1 MASYKTPG
9 KAMKNHGVTPSGAKA
24 QSKGPDGSAL
34 QQVPA
39 KAWVVVFAGV
49 LVNLCLGCLY
59 AWSVWVKALTNP
71 ELMKSSGWV
80 PLTAEQASNPASL
93 CILVFAL
100 LMIPGGRLQDRFG
113 PRITASLGGLAIGCG
128 LIVAGLLKSYAGILV
143 GFGVLGGIGMGLG
156 YAAPTPAALKWF
168 GPHKRGVIA
177 GIVVGGYGLAAFY
190 VAPLATWLID
200 SYGISASFLVLGI
213 AYLVVILA
221 AAQFLAWPE
230 PGYVPPATPVQT
242 PAAKVAEV
250 DWTAKEM
257 LRSWQFYALVIV
269 FAVNTQAGLL
279 LIGHAAKMIGSILAA
294 GYLLVA
300 WGAVC
305 NSSGRVGTGI
315 ISDRL
320 GRKNT
325 LILNL
330 LVGALIMFL
339 LPSLFALKNL
349 PLLFLAAGV
358 GFWCYGGGLTLFPSF
373 TADFYGPKNLGM
385 NYGIVFL
392 GWGLGSFMPKL
403 AGRIYDAYG
412 SYDYAFYTAGAL
424 LLLGL
429 VLASATHRPVLKVR
443 VAPVLAPDGHQP
455 ARAGVSAK

>member
-1 MASYKTPG
+1 
-9 KAMKNHGVTPSGAKA
+9 
-24 QSKGPDGSAL
+24 
-34 QQVPA
+34 VPRR
-39 KAWVVVFAGV
+39 AWVVVAAGIV
-49 LVNLCLGCLY
+49 VNLCLGCLY

-71 ELMKSSGWV
+71 EVMKVNGWV
-80 PLTAEQASNPASL
+80 PFTAEQASNPASL

-113 PRITASLGGLAIGCG
+113 PRVIASVGGLAIGAG
-128 LIVAGLLKSYAGILV
+128 LILAGFLKSYAGVLL

-168 GPHKRGVIA
+168 GPHKRGLIA
-177 GIVVGGYGLAAFY
+177 GLVVGGYGLAAFY
-190 VAPLATWLID
+190 VAPLATWLIGR
-200 SYGISASFLVLGI
+200 YGISASFYVLGA

-221 AAQFLAWPE
+221 ASRLLAWPH
-230 PGYVPPATPVQT
+230 PGYVPPG
-242 PAAKVAEV
+242 PAAATANGHAAAQSQTN
-250 DWTAKEM
+250 WSAKEM
-257 LRSWQFYALVIV
+257 VRTWQFYALVLV
-269 FAVNTQAGLL
+269 FAINTQAGLL
-279 LIGHAAKMIGSILAA
+279 LVGHAAKMIGTVMSA

-325 LILNL
+325 LVLNL
-330 LVGALIMFL
+330 IVGAAIMFA
-339 LPSLFALKNL
+339 LPSLFALKNI

-373 TADFYGPKNLGM
+373 AADFYGPKNLGL
-385 NYGIVFL
+385 NYGLVFL

-403 AGRIYDAYG
+403 AGRIYDVYH

-424 LLLGL
+424 LLFGL
-429 VLASATHRPVLKVR
+429 ALATMAHRPEHASERATAVEP
-443 VAPVLAPDGHQP
+443 ASGGEEQP
-455 ARAGVSAK
+455 APAAK